1 MNDRK
6 QAVNRLANNFNIS
19 PDQMDSLL
27 ALAGKKMGK
36 DPEKLREQM
45 QSGQMDGILKN
56 LNPNQQAQIQNLM
69 NNPAAIEQLMNS
81 PKVQMLLK
89 GLMGK

>member
-1 MNDRK
+1 MK
-6 QAVNRLANNFNIS
+6 QAVTKLSNNLNLS
-19 PDQMDSLL
+19 QDQMDSLMQM
-27 ALAGKKMGK
+27 AGKKMGT
-36 DPEKLREQM
+36 DPQKLKEQM

-81 PKVQMLLK
+81 PKVRMLLK

>member
-1 MNDRK
+1 MK
-6 QAVNRLANNFNIS
+6 PAVTKLSNNLNLS
-19 PDQMDSLL
+19 QDQMDSLMQM
-27 ALAGKKMGK
+27 AGKKMGT
-36 DPEKLREQM
+36 DPQKLKEQM

>member
-1 MNDRK
+1 MS
-6 QAVNRLANNFNIS
+6 NNLNLS
-19 PDQMDSLL
+19 QDQMDSLMQM
-27 ALAGKKMGK
+27 AGKKMGT
-36 DPEKLREQM
+36 DPQKLKEQM

>member
-1 MNDRK
+1 MK
-6 QAVNRLANNFNIS
+6 QAVTKLSNNLNLS
-19 PDQMDSLL
+19 QDQMDSLMQM
-27 ALAGKKMGK
+27 AGKKMGT
-36 DPEKLREQM
+36 DPQKLKEQM
-45 QSGQMDGILKN
+45 QSGQMGGILKN

>member
-1 MNDRK
+1 
-6 QAVNRLANNFNIS
+6 
-19 PDQMDSLL
+19 
-27 ALAGKKMGK
+27 
-36 DPEKLREQM
+36 M